1 MIENI
6 FGNYLTDKGIVSK
19 DALKN
24 VLKKQDGA
32 RVKMG
37 LMAVA
42 EGMMTV
48 AQADEVNRL
57 QAVMDKRFG
66 DIAVGKGYLTD
77 EQVGALLKK
86 QGNAYLSFV
95 QAILDEGLMGMEEVE
110 AAFDAFAAEN
120 GYSDEQ
126 KEDLKSDEPE
136 KIIPIILPGRL
147 GEYEKIVTTVVKT
160 IIRMIDR
167 HAYIGKAVSTEEF
180 PTDKQVNQ
188 SLVGDNGL
196 VDGFEEG
203 DGGLLKVASV
213 FCKEYFETID
223 DFALDSAGELL
234 NCANGIYVSA
244 LSKQGT
250 FMELMPPNYDAV
262 MYRIK
267 EGSIC
272 KVPVFVG
279 DHYLNLVIASI

>member
-6 FGNYLTDKGIVSK
+6 FGNYLTDKGIMSK
-19 DALKN
+19 EALKN

-48 AQADEVNRL
+48 AQSDEVNRL
-57 QAVMDKRFG
+57 QAVMDQRFG
-66 DIAVGKGYLTD
+66 DIAVGKGYLTE
-77 EQVGALLKK
+77 EQVGVLLKK

-95 QAILDEGLMGMEEVE
+95 QAILDEGLMSMEDVS
-110 AAFDAFAAEN
+110 AAFDAFATEN
-120 GYSDEQ
+120 GYSQEQ
-126 KEDLKSDEPE
+126 KEDLKSDDPE
-136 KIIPIILPGRL
+136 KIVPIILPSRL
-147 GEYEKIVTTVVKT
+147 SDYEKIVATVVKSV
-160 IIRMIDR
+160 IRLIDR
-167 HAYIGKAVSTEEF
+167 HAYIGKATSTEDF
-180 PTDKQVNQ
+180 PTEKQVNQ
-188 SLVGDNGL
+188 SMMGDNGL

-223 DFALDSAGELL
+223 DFALDSAGEFL

-244 LSKQGT
+244 LSRQGS
-250 FMELMPPNYDAV
+250 FLELMPPNYDAV
-262 MYRIK
+262 MYRMK

-272 KVPVFVG
+272 KVPIFVG
-279 DHYLNLVIASI
+279 DHYFNLVIASI